1 MKRIIAIRLIAVVIV
16 AFAIGCGDS
25 AHYVLK
31 GEIDRRY
38 DGHQVM
44 LTPATFFFQK
54 QKPIPVD
61 SAIIRNGS
69 FEFKGVVG
77 TEPIVYTL
85 MVEGMREI
93 KLSAVPVI
101 MEAGKIE
108 VVYDSLTVKLS
119 GTPMNERYDQT
130 IGEGLRLMSRK
141 QQELMNER
149 MEMQQFGRMSAHEI
163 GEWYSQS
170 YRLAYKQ
177 LVVDATKRFVR
188 ECVGTPVGDYF
199 YFQYMGGGYSQSFID
214 SVYPKIRCDLRQQ
227 YELEMKERWDK
238 QERFA
243 ASQLAMKEGNVYRDI
258 VGETIDGKAV
268 CLSELVGK
276 GKVVCVEFWASWCVP
291 CIRDMFPLLK
301 DLHARYEE
309 KGLVTLGISLDND
322 RGKWEKI
329 LKIHQPVGIQISDLQ
344 GWEKSPARY
353 DYGVQAVPFTIVI
366 DENGKI
372 VARNAQGEKLVQVIE
387 QYLGVK

>member
-1 MKRIIAIRLIAVVIV
+1 MTVVIV
-16 AFAIGCGDS
+16 AFVMGCGDS
-25 AHYVLK
+25 TRYVLR

-54 QKPIPVD
+54 QKSIPVD
-61 SAIIRNGS
+61 SAIIHNGS
-69 FEFKGVVG
+69 FEFEGVAGIKPV
-77 TEPIVYTL
+77 VYTL

-93 KLSAVPVI
+93 KLSEVPVI
-101 MEAGKIE
+101 MEAGKIK
-108 VVYDSLTVKLS
+108 VIYDSLAVRYS
-119 GTPMNERYDQT
+119 GTPLNERYDQT
-130 IGEGLRLMSRK
+130 IGEGLRLMGRK
-141 QQELMNER
+141 QQELVSER
-149 MEMQQFGRMSAHEI
+149 LELQHAGEMSANEI
-163 GEWYSQS
+163 GDWYSQS
-170 YRLAYKQ
+170 YRQAYNQ
-177 LVVDATKRFVR
+177 LVVNATERFVS
-188 ECVGTPVGDYF
+188 ECVGTSVGDYF
-199 YFQYMGGGYSQSFID
+199 YFQYIGGGYDQLFID
-214 SVYPKIRCDLRQQ
+214 TIYPKIQYDLRQQ
-227 YELEMKERWDK
+227 YELEMKDRQDK

-258 VGETIDGKAV
+258 VGRTIDGKDV
-268 CLSELVGK
+268 RLSELVGK

-291 CIRDMFPLLK
+291 CIRYMFPLLK
-301 DLHARYEE
+301 DLHAQYGE
-309 KGLVTLGISLDND
+309 KGLVTLGVSLDND
-322 RGKWEKI
+322 REKWEKA
-329 LKIHQPVGIQISDLQ
+329 LKTHQPVGIQISDLQ

>member
-141 QQELMNER
+141 QQELLNER
-149 MEMQQFGRMSAHEI
+149 LEMQQFGKMSDNEI
-163 GEWYSQS
+163 GEWYTQS
-170 YRLAYKQ
+170 YRHAYKQ
-177 LVVDATKRFVR
+177 LVVDATERFVS
-188 ECVGTPVGDYF
+188 ECIGTPVGDYF
-199 YFQYMGGGYSQSFID
+199 YFQYMGVGYSQSFVD
-214 SVYPKIRCDLRQQ
+214 SVYPKIRRDLRQQ
-227 YELEMKERWDK
+227 YELEMKERRDK

-258 VGETIDGKAV
+258 VGETIDGKEV
-268 CLSELVGK
+268 RLSELVGK

-291 CIRDMFPLLK
+291 CIRYMFPLLK
-301 DLHARYEE
+301 DLHAQYGE
-309 KGLVTLGISLDND
+309 KGLVTLGVSLDND

-329 LKIHQPVGIQISDLQ
+329 LKTHQPVGIQISDLQ

-372 VARNAQGEKLVQVIE
+372 VARNAQEEKLVQVIE

>member
-44 LTPATFFFQK
+44 LMPAKFFFQK
-54 QKPIPVD
+54 QIPSPVD
-61 SAIIRNGS
+61 SAIIHNGS
-69 FEFKGVVG
+69 FEFEGVAGIKPV
-77 TEPIVYTL
+77 VYTL

-93 KLSAVPVI
+93 KLSEVPVI
-101 MEAGKIE
+101 MEAGKIK
-108 VVYDSLTVKLS
+108 VIYDSLAVRYS
-119 GTPMNERYDQT
+119 GTPLNERYDQT
-130 IGEGLRLMSRK
+130 IGEGLRLMGRK
-141 QQELMNER
+141 QQELVSER
-149 MEMQQFGRMSAHEI
+149 LELQHAGEMSANEI
-163 GEWYSQS
+163 GDWYSQS
-170 YRLAYKQ
+170 YRQAYNQ
-177 LVVDATKRFVR
+177 LVVNATERFVS
-188 ECVGTPVGDYF
+188 ECVGTSVGDYF
-199 YFQYMGGGYSQSFID
+199 YFQYIGGGYDQLFID
-214 SVYPKIRCDLRQQ
+214 TIYPKIQYDLRQQ
-227 YELEMKERWDK
+227 YELEMKDRQDK
-238 QERFA
+238 QARFA

-258 VGETIDGKAV
+258 VGRTIDGKDV
-268 CLSELVGK
+268 RISELVGK

-291 CIRDMFPLLK
+291 CIRYMFPLLK
-301 DLHARYEE
+301 DLHAQYGE